1 MWQIKLIKQTEHAIR
16 FGILMDGVVLKFMD
30 VITLWKHSHEFRT
43 FYIHLL
49 AQNDFTGFYWEHPPL
64 RESVIN
70 RPYECVILNSSSLE
84 KRTLNETAF
93 ADFFNTTDLVVN
105 FDNLGKNARL
115 IVPTPKDDIAF
126 YKHLAK
132 FIRSNKTDQ
141 QQALFE
147 KIGDLVLHHL
157 ETNSEKTIWLN
168 TAGNGVLWLHIRLD
182 SRPKYYKTQAYRNPD
197 FLQNKPI

>member
-1 MWQIKLIKQTEHAIR
+1 MWEIKIIKQTPHAIR

-30 VITLWKHSHEFRT
+30 VLILWQCSHEFRT
-43 FYIHLL
+43 FYINLL
-49 AQNDFTGFYWEHPPL
+49 AKNNFTGFYWEHPAL
-64 RESVIN
+64 RTSFISK
-70 RPYECVILNSSSLE
+70 PYECVLLSSSSLE

-93 ADFFNTTDLVVN
+93 ADFFKTTDLVVD

-115 IVPTPKDDIAF
+115 IVPTPKDEIES
-126 YKHLAK
+126 YKHFAK
-132 FIRSNKTDQ
+132 FIQSNKRDQ

-147 KIGDLVLHHL
+147 KIGELAIQQL
-157 ETNSEKTIWLN
+157 ENEQTFWLN

-197 FLQNKPI
+197 FLER